1 MTHTELLSVFRRKYK
16 DQDPAGSN
24 YFDFLHVQGSPFNA
38 LFYSQLFWPE
48 FVEIDGMVFLQ
59 DTIEDSEDRKRLN
72 EALHRYKGD
81 KTKTEQ
87 AFNLVEIPSLF
98 GKNISETADG
108 EDALLTER
116 LTEMWRC
123 RLAVVFPDREFL
135 VKTLS
140 EKETGGEIAVMFHTI
155 RSEGRREEKGGS
167 KNN

>member
-1 MTHTELLSVFRRKYK
+1 MYRDLLLVFQRKYK
-16 DQDPAGSN
+16 DHDSTGFN
-24 YFDFLHVQGSPFNA
+24 YFDFLHAQGSPFNA

-48 FVEIDGMVFLQ
+48 FVEIEGMVFLQ
-59 DTIEDSEDRKRLN
+59 GTIENIEARKRLN

-98 GKNISETADG
+98 GKNMSETTDE
-108 EDALLTER
+108 EDAFLAER

-123 RLAVVFPDREFL
+123 RLAAVFPDREFL
-135 VKTLS
+135 VKSLS

-155 RSEGRREEKGGS
+155 RSEGRRE
-167 KNN
+167 

>member
-1 MTHTELLSVFRRKYK
+1 MTNPDLLSAFRRKYK
-16 DQDPAGSN
+16 GQDSAGFN
-24 YFDFLHVQGSPFNA
+24 YFDFLHAQGSPFCA

-48 FVEIDGMVFLQ
+48 FVEIDGMIVFQ
-59 DTIEDSEDRKRLN
+59 DAIEDLEDKKRLN

-98 GKNISETADG
+98 GKHISETNDE
-108 EDALLTER
+108 EDAFLADR

-123 RLAVVFPDREFL
+123 RLAVVYPDREFL

-140 EKETGGEIAVMFHTI
+140 AKETGGEIAIMFHTI
-155 RSEGRREEKGGS
+155 RSEDRS
-167 KNN
+167 